1 MQFHYILMIAFI
13 HFIRHF
19 SSFLLIV
26 KLITCDD
33 RMLFDHFQNRKK
45 ENIIILLIKIRHF
58 RFIQLRMEVARQK
71 KEQKATIKITAESK

>member
-1 MQFHYILMIAFI
+1 MIAC
-13 HFIRHF
+13 F
-19 SSFLLIV
+19 STIF
-26 KLITCDD
+26 KTE
-33 RMLFDHFQNRKK
+33 KK